1 MAKLLSAPH
10 GSELLAHNIAR
21 DPRGILDPNS
31 AYRRF
36 FIDQIGA
43 NLAAGVE
50 VFALDSFPLRGAYTD
65 AEREAILNAQL
76 GIAAQIG
83 LFREGIEVV
92 LAWCPTPFD
101 CYLSDSQ
108 IPTQAEVKDALD
120 FAIHFARAK
129 DLQLLLETTP
139 DEDTARHAAALLA
152 SADVPSVLSFTLDPA
167 RPHFLRT
174 GTSFAQALTAAE
186 QANPHLRLGVN
197 CSTPNAEVLDS
208 ILSQAQ
214 GRVQVIYPNAVE
226 ADPATLEC
234 TCGSRHGLQDAQAS
248 CQALSALAQ
257 KHHLDWIGW
266 CCGGTVEDVKRLGL
280 TEIDKTKILAS

>member
-1 MAKLLSAPH
+1 MPKLLSAPH

-31 AYRRF
+31 AYRQF
-36 FIDQIGA
+36 FIDQMAA

-50 VFALDSFPLRGAYTD
+50 VFALDSFPLRGSYTD

-101 CYLSDSQ
+101 CYLSDGKT
-108 IPTQAEVKDALD
+108 PNQAEVKDALS
-120 FAIHFARAK
+120 FALHFARAK
-129 DLQLLLETTP
+129 HLALLLETTP
-139 DEDTARHAAALLA
+139 DEDTARHAAALTA
-152 SADVPSVLSFTLDPA
+152 QADVETVLSFTLDPTH
-167 RPHFLRT
+167 PHLLRT
-174 GTSFAQALTAAE
+174 GTSFAEALSAAE
-186 QANPHLRLGVN
+186 RENGHLRFGIN
-197 CSTPNAEVLDS
+197 CSTPNASVLDA
-208 ILSQAQ
+208 ILIQAQ
-214 GRVQVIYPNAVE
+214 GRVKVLYPNAVE

-234 TCGSRHGLQDAQAS
+234 TCGTRHGLKEAQSS
-248 CQALSALAQ
+248 CQALSRLAE

-266 CCGGTVEDVKRLGL
+266 CCGGTVEDVGRLGL
-280 TEIDKTKILAS
+280 TGTLQ

>member
-21 DPRGILDPNS
+21 DPHGILDPNS

-36 FIDQIGA
+36 FRTQMEA
-43 NLAAGVE
+43 NLAAGVQ
-50 VFALDSFPLRGAYTD
+50 VFALDSFPLRGSYTD
-65 AEREAILNAQL
+65 VERAAILNAQL
-76 GIAAQIG
+76 NIAEEVG
-83 LFREGIEVV
+83 LFREGIEVA

-101 CYLSDSQ
+101 CYLSDGKTPSQ
-108 IPTQAEVKDALD
+108 GEVADTLD
-120 FAIHFARAK
+120 FATHFARAK
-129 DLQLLLETTP
+129 HLKLLLETTP

-152 SADVPSVLSFTLDPA
+152 SADVPGVISFTLDPA

-174 GTSFAQALTAAE
+174 GTSFVQALRAAE
-186 QANPHLRLGVN
+186 QAHPHLRFGIN
-197 CSTPNAEVLDS
+197 CSTPNAEVLDA

-214 GRVQVIYPNAVE
+214 GRVGVLYPNAVE

-248 CQALSALAQ
+248 CQDLNALAQ
-257 KHHLDWIGW
+257 KHRLDWIGW
-266 CCGGTVEDVKRLGL
+266 CCGGTVEDVRRLSL
-280 TEIDKTKILAS
+280 TK